1 MTSPANLLQPLSG
14 NNPSSMLEED
24 EKWMRYALLLAERA
38 QSLDEVPV
46 GAVIV
51 QSGELIAEGFN
62 SPISHHDPTAH
73 AEILALRSAAKR
85 LQNYRVTGDT
95 TLYVTLEPCPMCA
108 GAIVHARINR
118 VVFGAFDPRSGS
130 AGSVFS
136 LLDSDKLNHRAE
148 VIGGVLQQQC
158 ASQLQTFFKARR

>member
-1 MTSPANLLQPLSG
+1 MTSPANLLQPLNG
-14 NNPSSMLEED
+14 NDLSSMLEED

-51 QSGELIAEGFN
+51 QDGELIAEGFN
-62 SPISHHDPTAH
+62 SPINHHDPTAH
-73 AEILALRSAAKR
+73 AEILALRNAAQR
-85 LQNYRVTGDT
+85 LKNYRVTGNT

-130 AGSVFS
+130 AGSVYS
-136 LLDSDKLNHRAE
+136 LLDSEKLNHRAE
-148 VIGGVLQQQC
+148 VTGGVLQELC
-158 ASQLQTFFKARR
+158 ASQLQAFFKIRR